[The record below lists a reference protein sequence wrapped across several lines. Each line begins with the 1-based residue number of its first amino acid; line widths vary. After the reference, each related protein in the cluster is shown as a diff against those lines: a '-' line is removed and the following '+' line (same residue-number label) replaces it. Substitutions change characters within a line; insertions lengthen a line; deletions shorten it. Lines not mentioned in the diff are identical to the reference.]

1 MIIFQQF
8 VDIFAL
14 DLLILCLQ
22 TKLSLIILACFCLT
36 ILKKNDEISTYYNFK
51 FKRSDTNRSK
61 EINKIKNYFT
71 KEIYEREIMSKKTCI
86 AIFVYFDKTL
96 IVLSAASG
104 GVSIGIA
111 RASFSLMFSLNTGII
126 KKLLKITNIK
136 KKKHNKIVMLARN
149 KLNSVETL
157 ISQTLIDL
165 EISPEEGK
173 TIINEE
179 ENPRRLKDNI
189 RIIEASD
196 ELNEKENKKM
206 NSLKLLEKIIKMH
219 DETIFLTYIRMDF
232 ITKETYKK

>member
-1 MIIFQQF
+1 
-8 VDIFAL
+8 
-14 DLLILCLQ
+14 
-22 TKLSLIILACFCLT
+22 
-36 ILKKNDEISTYYNFK
+36 
-51 FKRSDTNRSK
+51 
-61 EINKIKNYFT
+61 
-71 KEIYEREIMSKKTCI
+71 
-86 AIFVYFDKTL
+86 
-96 IVLSAASG
+96 
-104 GVSIGIA
+104 
-111 RASFSLMFSLNTGII
+111 MFSLNTGII

-179 ENPRRLKDNI
+179 ENHRKLKDNI

>member
-1 MIIFQQF
+1 MLADKTFT
-8 VDIFAL
+8 DY
-14 DLLILCLQ
+14 
-22 TKLSLIILACFCLT
+22 TSLFLPYDFE
-36 ILKKNDEISTYYNFK
+36 KNDEISTYYNFK

-71 KEIYEREIMSKKTCI
+71 KEIYEREIMSKETCI

-104 GVSIGIA
+104 GISIGIA

-126 KKLLKITNIK
+126 KKLLKITNNK

-149 KLNSVETL
+149 KLNRVETL

-179 ENPRRLKDNI
+179 ENHRKLKDNI

-196 ELNEKENKKM
+196 ELNEKEDKKM

-219 DETIFLTYIRMDF
+219 EAIFLTYIRMDF

>member
-1 MIIFQQF
+1 MLADKTFT
-8 VDIFAL
+8 DYTS
-14 DLLILCLQ
+14 LLLPYD
-22 TKLSLIILACFCLT
+22 FE
-36 ILKKNDEISTYYNFK
+36 KNDEISTYYNFK

-71 KEIYEREIMSKKTCI
+71 KEIYEREIMSKETCI

-96 IVLSAASG
+96 IVLSTASG
-104 GVSIGIA
+104 GISIGIA

-126 KKLLKITNIK
+126 KKLLKITNNK

-149 KLNSVETL
+149 KLNRVETL

-179 ENPRRLKDNI
+179 ENHRKLKDNI

-196 ELNEKENKKM
+196 ELNEKEDKKM
-206 NSLKLLEKIIKMH
+206 SSLKLLEKIIKMH
-219 DETIFLTYIRMDF
+219 EAIFLTYIRMDF

>member
-104 GVSIGIA
+104 GISIGIA

-126 KKLLKITNIK
+126 KK
-136 KKKHNKIVMLARN
+136 
-149 KLNSVETL
+149 
-157 ISQTLIDL
+157 
-165 EISPEEGK
+165 
-173 TIINEE
+173 
-179 ENPRRLKDNI
+179 
-189 RIIEASD
+189 IIE
-196 ELNEKENKKM
+196 NNK
-206 NSLKLLEKIIKMH
+206 
-219 DETIFLTYIRMDF
+219 Y
-232 ITKETYKK
+232 